1 MLSIKIIAAGDLKEN
16 YLKEAIKEYQKRLS
30 AWCKIEE
37 IILKEEKL
45 PDNPSQAVIDK
56 ALESE
61 EKRILEKISPKAY
74 VIAMCIE
81 GKMLSSEELA
91 SKINEVSSLGK
102 SEIVF
107 IIGSSFGLSNGIK
120 NRADFKLSISRLTF
134 PHQLLRVIL
143 HETIYRS
150 LSIINGTKY
159 HK

>member
-1 MLSIKIIAAGDLKEN
+1 MLSVKIIATGDLKEN
-16 YLKEAIKEYQKRLS
+16 YLRDAIKEYQKRLS